1 MPRLRR
7 VAVEIVLFT
16 LRPQHRF
23 DTFSIDEHATQTLPQ
38 EWWGTAFKDAIGS
51 IGHTVMLL
59 APWDKPVPLTR
70 AWW

>member
-1 MPRLRR
+1 M
-7 VAVEIVLFT
+7 F
-16 LRPQHRF
+16 RF
-23 DTFSIDEHATQTLPQ
+23 DTFSIDEHATQTLLQ
-38 EWWGTAFKDAIGS
+38 EWWGTAFKDAIRI